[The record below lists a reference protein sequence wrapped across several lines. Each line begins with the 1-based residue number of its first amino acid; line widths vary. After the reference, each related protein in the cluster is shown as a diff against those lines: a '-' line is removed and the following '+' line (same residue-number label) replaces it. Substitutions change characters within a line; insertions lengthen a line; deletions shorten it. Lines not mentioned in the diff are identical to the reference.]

1 LFIGTNPAIFAGF
14 LHKLPSVK
22 ILHYLKW
29 MRKRDGGVVSCV
41 MQLAPLQAAAGHDV
55 CVLTADATDVP
66 RTAAWTHALAAEAFA
81 AGRTAACV
89 ELALRDRLAE
99 MRGSTASKAE
109 RDTPTQLLTRES
121 LSAARTLIG
130 QADVLHLHGPWTTSN
145 LQLAS
150 IARDVKTPYVVSA
163 HGMLDDWCMAQGA
176 MKKRLHLAL
185 ASGRMLNRAKAVH
198 CAAEEEAR
206 QVAQRTTAPTRVVAL
221 PMDLAPFS
229 AMPGPAMA
237 REKLGL
243 RHETPTLLFLSRLH
257 PKKRAEH
264 AIDAL
269 HRLRSQGV
277 DADLILA
284 GPPQDEAYAA
294 SLRERVARHQLDRHA
309 RFVGMVD
316 GALKISLYQAATAL
330 VLPTSQENFGFVLL
344 ESLLAGTP
352 VVTTRGVDL
361 WRELEA
367 SGGAIVSEPVGSA
380 IAQAVRG
387 VLDPTTRQTMG
398 SRGRLWALST
408 LQPDVLVAGYDQMYA
423 G

>member
-1 LFIGTNPAIFAGF
+1 
-14 LHKLPSVK
+14 
-22 ILHYLKW
+22 
-29 MRKRDGGVVSCV
+29 
-41 MQLAPLQAAAGHDV
+41 
-55 CVLTADATDVP
+55 
-66 RTAAWTHALAAEAFA
+66 
-81 AGRTAACV
+81 
-89 ELALRDRLAE
+89 
-99 MRGSTASKAE
+99 
-109 RDTPTQLLTRES
+109 

-206 QVAQRTTAPTRVVAL
+206 QVAQRTTAPMRVVAL

-257 PKKRAEH
+257 PKKGAEH

-269 HRLRSQGV
+269 HHLRSQGV

-294 SLRERVARHQLDRHA
+294 SLRERVARHQLDGHA

-344 ESLLAGTP
+344 EALLAGTP

-361 WRELEA
+361 WRELET
-367 SGGAIVSEPVGSA
+367 SGGAIVAEPVGSA

>member
-1 LFIGTNPAIFAGF
+1 
-14 LHKLPSVK
+14 
-22 ILHYLKW
+22 
-29 MRKRDGGVVSCV
+29 MSCV

-55 CVLTADATDVP
+55 CVMTADATDVP
-66 RTAAWTHALAAEAFA
+66 RVAPWKHVPVAGAFE
-81 AGRTAACV
+81 AGRDAACAEV
-89 ELALRDRLAE
+89 TLRDRLAE
-99 MRGSTASKAE
+99 LRGGSASKAE
-109 RDTPTQLLTRES
+109 HDTPTQLLTSEA
-121 LSAARTLIG
+121 LSAARRLIE
-130 QADVLHLHGPWTTSN
+130 QADVLHLHGPWTSSN

-150 IARDVKTPYVVSA
+150 IARKTKTPYVVSA

-185 ASGRMLNRAKAVH
+185 ASGTMLNRARAVH

-206 QVAQRTTAPTRVVAL
+206 QVAQHTTAPTRVVAL

-229 AMPGPAMA
+229 PLPGPALA

-243 RHETPTLLFLSRLH
+243 RDGVPTLLFLSRLH
-257 PKKRAEH
+257 PKKGAEH

-269 HRLRSQGV
+269 HHLRNRGV
-277 DADLILA
+277 DADLVLA
-284 GPPQDEAYAA
+284 GPPQDEAYAT
-294 SLRERVARHQLDRHA
+294 SLRERVARHQLDTHA

-316 GALKISLYQAATAL
+316 GPLKISLYQAATAL

-367 SGGAIVSEPVGSA
+367 SGGAVVTDAEGAA
-380 IAQAVRG
+380 IAQG
-387 VLDPTTRQTMG
+387 VMPLLARDLRLQMG
-398 SRGRLWALST
+398 
-408 LQPDVLVAGYDQMYA
+408 VAGAKWARAALAAESLVNAYTSMYR
-423 G
+423 GS

>member
-1 LFIGTNPAIFAGF
+1 M
-14 LHKLPSVK
+14 PSVK

-41 MQLAPLQAAAGHDV
+41 MQLAPLQAAAGHEV
-55 CVLTADATDVP
+55 CVLTADTADVP
-66 RTAAWTHALAAEAFA
+66 RSAPWKHTSADNAFGPSTDA
-81 AGRTAACV
+81 TCV
-89 ELALRDRLAE
+89 AVTLRDRLAE
-99 MRGSTASKAE
+99 LRGGGAATAE
-109 RDTPTQLLTRES
+109 RDTPTQLLTRD
-121 LSAARTLIG
+121 AMATARRLIS
-130 QADVLHLHGPWTTSN
+130 QADVLHLHGPWTSSN

-150 IARDVKTPYVVSA
+150 LARQLGKPYVVSA

-185 ASGRMLNRAKAVH
+185 ASGKMLNRARAVH
-198 CAAEEEAR
+198 CAAQEEAR
-206 QVAQRTTAPTRVVAL
+206 QVAQRTSAPTRVVAL
-221 PMDLAPFS
+221 PMDLGPFS
-229 AMPGPAMA
+229 PLPGPALA
-237 REKLGL
+237 REKFAL
-243 RHETPTLLFLSRLH
+243 RAGVPTLLFLSRLH
-257 PKKRAEH
+257 PKKGAEH

-269 HRLRSQGV
+269 HHLRTQGV
-277 DADLILA
+277 DVDLILA

-294 SLRERVARHQLDRHA
+294 GLRERVAQHNLREHA

-367 SGGAIVSEPVGSA
+367 SGGAIISEAEGTGLARA
-380 IAQAVRG
+380 IAPL
-387 VLDPTTRQTMG
+387 LDRQQRDRMSSAGAAWGRQLLQSDALVKAYISMYQG
-398 SRGRLWALST
+398 S
-408 LQPDVLVAGYDQMYA
+408 
-423 G
+423 